1 MVDIASCKTLK
12 IELFNGSRV
21 MAWEV
26 VSRFDG
32 NYYNRNNSK
41 NLTMVDIASCKTLK
55 IELFNGSRVMAWEV
69 VIRHDG
75 N

>member
-21 MAWEV
+21 M
-26 VSRFDG
+26 
-32 NYYNRNNSK
+32 
-41 NLTMVDIASCKTLK
+41 T
-55 IELFNGSRVMAWEV
+55 WEV

>member
-1 MVDIASCKTLK
+1 MAVEWWPEKLWLDTMEINM
-12 IELFNGSRV
+12 IEIIV
-21 MAWEV
+21 
-26 VSRFDG
+26 
-32 NYYNRNNSK
+32 K
-41 NLTMVDIASCKTLK
+41 NLTMVDIATCKTLK

>member
-26 VSRFDG
+26 VSRFNG
-32 NYYNRNNSK
+32 NNMIEILVK
-41 NLTMVDIASCKTLK
+41 N
-55 IELFNGSRVMAWEV
+55 
-69 VIRHDG
+69 
-75 N
+75 